1 MGVVC
6 EKQGQRMPQNS
17 DTDPH
22 LLLCVVPPSGKRDLG
37 RVCPRLV
44 APDLRVPESL
54 HPHGAA
60 ICRGVGLPAVLR
72 HGWVTA
78 GLVKAGQCVPR
89 DAGPS
94 AGSALPRAHACLSIS
109 VLGCGRGSPL
119 CGAETADGAEL
130 GQPSAASGS
139 SPEVHVIYS
148 PDLCFLFHHPGRDA
162 SLLFSEQQ
170 LRPKNGGSGL
180 SSPELSHKKE

>member
-1 MGVVC
+1 MRSKAKECPKITTQIPISFCAWCRPRENGTWAGSVP
-6 EKQGQRMPQNS
+6 GW
-17 DTDPH
+17 
-22 LLLCVVPPSGKRDLG
+22 LLPISAYPTCYTHTE
-37 RVCPRLV
+37 PR
-44 APDLRVPESL
+44 S
-54 HPHGAA
+54 
-60 ICRGVGLPAVLR
+60 CRGVGLPAVLR

-94 AGSALPRAHACLSIS
+94 AGSALPRAHACPSIS

-139 SPEVHVIYS
+139 SLEVHVIYS
-148 PDLCFLFHHPGRDA
+148 PDLCFLFHHPRRDA